1 MKLHKYNNKT
11 LGVYHTYDVDDVYE
25 AIYVAK
31 YPISTLKTKEDSL
44 SKNKTII
51 AKIQQFKVQE
61 SKYNFMEMLMRNKV
75 QIVEPNSIL
84 VSGFSY
90 IKYQNNKWKP
100 IFYLQQQ
107 TGGGDITPSP
117 LQCKSFLNCLEE
129 SKTQP
134 NRETCALPCDAGEET
149 CDNTTIATKCQK
161 IVSATQIIT
170 DALTKEYCKTDP
182 CKANQTIVDN
192 MFDKEIINEVF
203 PSLDELESKHKIP
216 ESFNFKAYHKKQLMD
231 KLEFIENN
239 FDFED
244 MLQKLDERGILTKK
258 NKFDKYISFFVK
270 NYNKITDKNKIKFN
284 PINIHNSLPSYQ
296 FLRAVHSFLNDDYT
310 KSSTANATK
319 TANGGANGGPNGG
332 PKGTGNTE
340 QTFIGSHWLG
350 ALFFNK
356 KDKIPKH
363 TLPGYFQ
370 ELKDEDLAD
379 DSDSD
384 DDSVTWEELYYGVT
398 AADGDESDENGGE
411 DDGEEPI
418 DNEVKEFMKTYG
430 FAPSEITGEE
440 QTEEDKEYDAQID
453 ELTESEDKIEDMTSP
468 GIIIRISLLIFAIV
482 FIFSSISNHISSIG
496 IVNLPESQ
504 FSSSSN
510 PLDFA
515 YNPYFINQSIIIN
528 SRPQSD
534 KNVLG
539 RFFMSNP
546 QQEFTKIQYS
556 VKTDDKPTS
565 CSILQN
571 IKNLASNANE
581 ITEKIKSLPPPQ
593 CQLSRQPADFLT
605 VPQLLLVHDENVL
618 VYFVDMMH
626 HLFIHAQQSE
636 NGNGIFN
643 NIVELQK
650 QDIRKILFQNKDSKI
665 QNYKDLI
672 KDETLPN
679 VLKMFKQF
687 VDKYITEQVD
697 NFVNDDLAINSF
709 FKLFHKHTNTHERSQ
724 DFIDRMNHF
733 QNILVEF
740 IKNARNSD
748 FKNHKCEIKIMN
760 PENKIQITF
769 SPSTNMQILDITK
782 LTERK
787 LEANIQQINKEF
799 IPKIEQLLQTYYN
812 VITDQPNTD
821 IKKDVLKFPEGFELI
836 KDFKDIFENINRK
849 IDDVKQKN
857 DRNHNIKGFREI
869 LEELKKIPDWK
880 PILEQFQNNAELG
893 IMAQNLNIILGVSVS
908 EARLTTQKLVNNFI
922 SYSWDYTQ
930 EALPSAVQF
939 GVDEITNMSPHYMYT
954 MYDVSSTIVKNI
966 NKNLYTDSDK
976 FAIGYTISH
985 KMSKILYKIFSGKIN
1000 QFVEGTPVIQ
1010 GIVKQ
1015 IGHMVKFLGEDTT
1028 GVYLATSK
1036 AAMNNIYTEKKNIQ
1050 ERINRGFLSNFEV
1063 TQYTLNAF
1071 VDIVSRLV
1079 KDQQMSDYTLFKDVA
1094 QNFSN
1099 DFIRLQLEI
1108 EKLEL
1113 ALIVMHFHNS
1123 FFEDK
1128 PNLDDNIKLHDDET
1142 FFTKY
1147 EEKKF
1152 LYIQK
1157 ILMKNLNIMGLL
1169 RMEKYGFQK
1178 EWDAISPV
1186 QMYWDENESTASNV
1200 LTDIESTLLKEEEN
1214 AAANLKPDNANGNL
1228 KPTPGNATNPNAAAN
1243 ANPNAAANAKPA
1255 PGNATNPNANANPN
1269 AINKNS
1275 VYSNQTAQSGAGDPT
1290 DVKLVE
1296 SFISNAQKHNKTVM
1310 GNINSIE
1317 DINESLKKKLIK
1329 SYLKHN
1335 NKNIMK
1341 KIKRFETKYSRND
1354 KQDFLGF

>member
-107 TGGGDITPSP
+107 TGGKANP
-117 LQCKSFLNCLEE
+117 LQCETYLECLKNNSNKSDACV
-129 SKTQP
+129 
-134 NRETCALPCDAGEET
+134 LPCDKGET
-149 CDNTTIATKCQK
+149 CDKTTCKNIETTVQNTN
-161 IVSATQIIT
+161 IT
-170 DALTKEYCKTDP
+170 AKKTVEDALTKEYCKTDP
-182 CKANQTIVDN
+182 CQANKTIVDN
-192 MFDKEIINEVF
+192 MFDNEIINEVF

-370 ELKDEDLAD
+370 ELKDEDFAD
-379 DSDSD
+379 YSDSD

-418 DNEVKEFMKTYG
+418 NDEVQEFMKTYG
-430 FAPSEITGEE
+430 FAPAEITGQE
-440 QTEEDKEYDAQID
+440 QTAEDKEYDAQID

-748 FKNHKCEIKIMN
+748 FKNHKCEIKII
-760 PENKIQITF
+760 EGKNKIQITF
-769 SPSTNMQILDITK
+769 SPSTNMQILDIKK

-787 LEANIQQINKEF
+787 LEANIEQINTEF
-799 IPKIEQLLQTYYN
+799 IPKIEKILETYYN
-812 VITDQPNTD
+812 VITDQQKTD
-821 IKKDVLKFPEGFELI
+821 IIPGDLKFINLNLI
-836 KDFKDIFENINRK
+836 KDFKDIFENINKK
-849 IDDVKQKN
+849 IDTIVKN
-857 DRNHNIKGFREI
+857 NRNQNIEVFREI
-869 LEELKKIPDWK
+869 LEELKKIQDWK

-1015 IGHMVKFLGEDTT
+1015 IGHMDLMVIF
-1028 GVYLATSK
+1028 
-1036 AAMNNIYTEKKNIQ
+1036 
-1050 ERINRGFLSNFEV
+1050 
-1063 TQYTLNAF
+1063 TL
-1071 VDIVSRLV
+1071 
-1079 KDQQMSDYTLFKDVA
+1079 
-1094 QNFSN
+1094 
-1099 DFIRLQLEI
+1099 
-1108 EKLEL
+1108 
-1113 ALIVMHFHNS
+1113 
-1123 FFEDK
+1123 
-1128 PNLDDNIKLHDDET
+1128 
-1142 FFTKY
+1142 
-1147 EEKKF
+1147 
-1152 LYIQK
+1152 
-1157 ILMKNLNIMGLL
+1157 
-1169 RMEKYGFQK
+1169 QK
-1178 EWDAISPV
+1178 EMA
-1186 QMYWDENESTASNV
+1186 
-1200 LTDIESTLLKEEEN
+1200 
-1214 AAANLKPDNANGNL
+1214 
-1228 KPTPGNATNPNAAAN
+1228 
-1243 ANPNAAANAKPA
+1243 
-1255 PGNATNPNANANPN
+1255 
-1269 AINKNS
+1269 
-1275 VYSNQTAQSGAGDPT
+1275 VYG
-1290 DVKLVE
+1290 K
-1296 SFISNAQKHNKTVM
+1296 
-1310 GNINSIE
+1310 
-1317 DINESLKKKLIK
+1317 
-1329 SYLKHN
+1329 
-1335 NKNIMK
+1335 
-1341 KIKRFETKYSRND
+1341 
-1354 KQDFLGF
+1354 